1 METIASKDLD
11 PKFKF
16 DVAAYP
22 GGENIKLCYACGTCT
37 AVCPVASVNN
47 DFNPRKIIRQ
57 VLLGM
62 RREVLASPML
72 WQCIQCYACYA
83 KCPQNVKFRD
93 VIKALRAMAVKEGY
107 VKADMAEEL
116 ARFSECTL
124 KLHREAA
131 ALLAADRPKYEA
143 LKQRVNEYLANNKS

>member
-1 METIASKDLD
+1 MDTINSANLDL
-11 PKFKF
+11 KFK
-16 DVAAYP
+16 DAVADYP

-37 AVCPVASVNN
+37 AACPVAGVND

-93 VIKALRAMAVKEGY
+93 IMKALRAMAVKEGH

-116 ARFSECTL
+116 VRLEEVML
-124 KLHREAA
+124 KLRRDAA
-131 ALLAADRPKYEA
+131 NLLVADRPKYAA
-143 LKQRVNEYLANNKS
+143 LKQRVDECLANLKS

>member
-1 METIASKDLD
+1 MKTILSKDLD

-37 AVCPVASVNN
+37 AVCPIASVN
-47 DFNPRKIIRQ
+47 DEFNPRKIIRQ

-62 RREVLASPML
+62 RREVLSSPQL

-93 VIKALRAMAVKEGY
+93 IIKALRAMAVKEGY
-107 VKADMAEEL
+107 AKADLAEEL
-116 ARFSECTL
+116 VRFSDCML
-124 KLHREAA
+124 KLHRDAA
-131 ALLAADRPKYEA
+131 NLLVTDRPKYEA
-143 LKQRVNEYLANNKS
+143 LKQRVNEFLASLKS

>member
-1 METIASKDLD
+1 METILSKNLD

-37 AVCPVASVNN
+37 AACPVAGVND

-62 RREVLASPML
+62 RREVLSSPML

-93 VIKALRAMAVKEGY
+93 VMKALRALAVKEGY
-107 VKADMAEEL
+107 VKADLAEALIRLEEL
-116 ARFSECTL
+116 MH
-124 KLHREAA
+124 KLRRDAA
-131 ALLAADRPKYEA
+131 NLLVADRPKYEA
-143 LKQRVNEYLANNKS
+143 LKQRVDECLASLKS

>member
-1 METIASKDLD
+1 MGTISGKDLD
-11 PKFKF
+11 QRFKA

-37 AVCPVASVNN
+37 AVCPMASAN
-47 DFNPRKIIRQ
+47 DEFNPRKIIRQ

-62 RREVLASPML
+62 RREVLASPQL

-93 VIKALRAMAVKEGY
+93 IIKALRAMAVQEGY
-107 VKADMAEEL
+107 AKADMAEEL
-116 ARFSECTL
+116 ARFNECML

-131 ALLAADRPKYEA
+131 ALLVADRPKYEA
-143 LKQRVNEYLANNKS
+143 LKQRICEHLASLES

>member
-1 METIASKDLD
+1 METILSKDLD
-11 PKFKF
+11 PKFKL
-16 DVAAYP
+16 DVAGYP
-22 GGENIKLCYACGTCT
+22 GGENIKLCFACGTCT
-37 AVCPVASVNN
+37 AACPVAGVND

-62 RREVLASPML
+62 RREVLSSPML

-93 VIKALRAMAVKEGY
+93 VMKALRAMAVKEGH

-116 ARFSECTL
+116 VRLEEVML
-124 KLHREAA
+124 KLRRDAVN
-131 ALLAADRPKYEA
+131 LLVADRPKYEA
-143 LKQRVNEYLANNKS
+143 LKQRVDECLANLKS

>member
-1 METIASKDLD
+1 METLLSKDLD

-16 DVAAYP
+16 DVATYP
-22 GGENIKLCYACGTCT
+22 GGENIKLCFACGTCT
-37 AVCPVASVNN
+37 AVCPMASVN
-47 DFNPRKIIRQ
+47 DEFNPRKIIRQ
-57 VLLGM
+57 VLMGM
-62 RREVLASPML
+62 RREVLSSPQL

-107 VKADMAEEL
+107 AKADMVEEL
-116 ARFSECTL
+116 TRFSECML

-131 ALLAADRPKYEA
+131 NLLVADRPKFEA
-143 LKQRVNEYLANNKS
+143 LKQRVNEYLTGPKP

>member
-1 METIASKDLD
+1 MKTILSKDLD

-37 AVCPVASVNN
+37 AVCPITSVN
-47 DFNPRKIIRQ
+47 DEFNPRKIIRQ

-62 RREVLASPML
+62 RREVLSSPQL

-107 VKADMAEEL
+107 AKADMAEEL
-116 ARFSECTL
+116 VRFSDCML

-131 ALLAADRPKYEA
+131 NLLVADRPKYEA
-143 LKQRVNEYLANNKS
+143 LKQRVAECPASLKS

>member
-1 METIASKDLD
+1 METILSKDLD

-37 AVCPVASVNN
+37 AVCPMASVN
-47 DFNPRKIIRQ
+47 DEFNPRKIIRQ

-62 RREVLASPML
+62 RREVLSSPQL

-107 VKADMAEEL
+107 AKADMAEEL
-116 ARFSECTL
+116 IRFGEGML

-131 ALLAADRPKYEA
+131 NLLVADRPKYEA
-143 LKQRVNEYLANNKS
+143 LKQRVAECPASLKS